1 MKITALTRL
10 FAFAAPLALAA
21 AFSLSSLDAQAADEK
36 KPPPVNAGKPAVTAP
51 QKAVAPADRIDINSA
66 SEAQLTTL
74 TGIGDVRA
82 KAIVKG
88 RPYSG
93 KDDLVTKKI
102 VPEAVYE
109 KIKDQIIAKQK

>member
-1 MKITALTRL
+1 MKIVALSRL
-10 FAFAAPLALAA
+10 LSSAIPLAVAA
-21 AFSLSSLDAQAADEK
+21 ALAITGLAAQAADEK
-36 KPPPVNAGKPAVTAP
+36 KPPQMNAKPATSAT
-51 QKAVAPADRIDINSA
+51 QKSMPAAERIDLNSA
-66 SEAQLTTL
+66 SESELTTL
-74 TGIGDVRA
+74 TGIGEMRA

-93 KDDLVTKKI
+93 KDDLVKKKI